1 MRIRTLLSSAMLVVG
16 TAGSLA
22 AQQLDSAS
30 LQHFRWR
37 SIGPAN
43 FQGRVTDIAG
53 IPWPS
58 RTFYVST
65 AAGGVFK
72 TTNAGT
78 TFRAVLENERVA
90 SGGQIAIAPSDT
102 NTVYFG
108 TGEPNARNTIS
119 PGGGLFKSTDGGKSW
134 KMMGLQETQQIGRI
148 VVHPKDPNTVYV
160 AALGH
165 AWGPNPERGLY
176 KTTDGGMTWKL
187 MKFISNKAGF
197 VDVALDPR
205 DPNVVWASSY
215 ERVRGP
221 YFLTSG
227 GPGSALWKS
236 TDAGAT
242 WTEVKGSGFPETMK
256 GRIGIAISASNPDV
270 MYTLVEADTAANAKK
285 DAKVKAQK
293 SPSGLYRSA
302 DGGKSW
308 TKMNDEDTR
317 PFYYSQVRVHPT
329 NPDRVYW
336 SSTPVKFSD
345 DGGKTAK
352 NATNDVHVDH
362 HAMWIDPKDPSHL
375 IVGDDGGIAQS
386 WDGGGNYD
394 VMNQL
399 AIGQFYS
406 VSFDMSVPYNV
417 CSGAQ
422 DNGSWC
428 GPSKRKA
435 GPITNSMWFTYNGGD
450 GFVTA
455 MDPTNADVIF
465 GESQGG
471 AIGRYVISTGERT
484 ALQKPAWRNK
494 YLQWEDSIVV
504 DRPDTTKPMSKEQKA
519 RQDALKASQ
528 KRDSI
533 DMDIRW
539 NWNTPYFISHHNP
552 QTMYFGSNRVLKST
566 KAGDD
571 MFFISPDLSYRD
583 TTKIRISMQTTG
595 GITTDATGA
604 ETYATIVTLNES
616 PMKAGYLVAGTDDGR
631 VWVTKNDGGAW
642 EELTS
647 HFKGVPAGTYVSRAE
662 LSHFDENT
670 FWVTFDNHRNNDFT
684 PYVYATYDGGKTFT
698 SIVNNLPTG
707 SADFVHVIR
716 EDTKNPNLLFVGTD
730 LGAYVS
736 LNKGKSWQKFMVGL
750 PSTPVHDLQIH
761 PRDGELI
768 AATHGRSIWIVDI
781 AALQQMDE
789 KTLAANATLFKSP
802 VQYQWGEKAYNGE
815 SSGHK
820 LFQGQSPQYGGAIYY
835 RLNAAAA
842 APVKVI
848 IQDASGDTLTT
859 LSGPRTA
866 GISRVVWNYR
876 GKAPKSE
883 PLSPAALRDSVVQ
896 ARKVMATLDSL
907 EKENAMPK
915 MMLDQVRAALK
926 SPDGIMGFATQMMG
940 AFAGGGAGG
949 GRAGGPPVW
958 NERPGESAAGRAGGP
973 PAGAPVGAPAGAPA
987 GEGAAAAAPPDQ
999 NQLMTLFRTLAGR
1012 GGAGAFGGM
1021 RGAGAVAAGDYLV
1034 SIVVDGKTYK
1044 QVMRVERA
1052 SGTGGSGSPFQ
1063 DDDR

>member
-1 MRIRTLLSSAMLVVG
+1 MRFRTLLPSASLLLLL
-16 TAGSLA
+16 AAPLA

-37 SIGPAN
+37 NIGPAN

-78 TFRAVLENERVA
+78 TFRPVLDNERVA
-90 SGGQIAIAPSDT
+90 SGGQLAIAPSDT

-108 TGEPNARNTIS
+108 TGEPNSRNTIS
-119 PGGGLFKSTDGGKSW
+119 PGGGLFKSTDGGKTW
-134 KMMGLQETQQIGRI
+134 KMMGLQETQHIGRI

-176 KTTDGGMTWKL
+176 KTTDGGQSWKL
-187 MKFISNKAGF
+187 VKFVSNKAGF

-221 YFLTSG
+221 YFLNSG

-242 WTEVKGSGFPETMK
+242 WSEVKGGGFPETLK
-256 GRIGIAISASNPDV
+256 GRIGIAISLSNPDI
-270 MYTLVEADTAANAKK
+270 MYTMVEADTAPHAKK
-285 DAKVKAQK
+285 DPKVKAQK

-302 DGGKSW
+302 DGGKTW
-308 TKMNDEDTR
+308 VKTNDENTR

-375 IVGDDGGIAQS
+375 IVGDDGGVAQS

-417 CSGAQ
+417 CAGAQ

-435 GPITNSMWFTYNGGD
+435 GPITNAMWFTYNGGD

-455 MDPTNADVIF
+455 MDPTNPDIIF

-484 ALQKPAWRNK
+484 ALQKPAWRNR

-533 DMDIRW
+533 DMDLRW

-595 GITTDATGA
+595 GITVDATGA

-616 PMKAGYLVAGTDDGR
+616 PLKAGHLVAGTDDGR
-631 VWVTKNDGGAW
+631 VWMTKNDGGAW

-647 HFKGVPAGTYVSRAE
+647 RFKGVPAGTYVSRAE

-684 PYVYATYDGGKTFT
+684 PYVYATTDGGKSFT

-789 KTLAANATLFKSP
+789 KTLAASATLFKSP
-802 VQYQWGEKAYNGE
+802 VQYQWGERAYNGE

-820 LFQGQSPQYGGAIYY
+820 LFQGQSPAYGGAIYY

-842 APVKVI
+842 APVKVV

-866 GISRVVWNYR
+866 GINRVVWNYR
-876 GKAPKSE
+876 GKALKSE
-883 PLSPAALRDSVVQ
+883 PLSPAALRDSVLQ
-896 ARKVMATLDSL
+896 ARRTLATLDSL

-915 MMLDQVRAALK
+915 PMLDQVRAALK
-926 SPDGIMGFATQMMG
+926 SPEGIMGFATQMMG
-940 AFAGGGAGG
+940 AFAGGGAA

-973 PAGAPVGAPAGAPA
+973 PAGAPA

-999 NQLMTLFRTLAGR
+999 NQLMTLFRSLAGR
-1012 GGAGAFGGM
+1012 GGVGAFAGG
-1021 RGAGAVAAGDYLV
+1021 RGAASVAPGDYLV

-1052 SGTGGSGSPFQ
+1052 NGTGGSGLPFQ